1 MLFKL
6 IVDEKVKVWRRT
18 YIDVEAESLEDAIE
32 MIKEE
37 GCECAV
43 ENSIFDTDY
52 LWETKEFIEEKEP
65 GGTLEIMDR
74 QFNILYNNGNET
86 STS

>member
-6 IVDEKVKVWRRT
+6 IVDEKMKVWRRT
-18 YIDVEAESLEDAIE
+18 YIDVEAESLEQAIE
-32 MIKEE
+32 WIKEDGCACAPE
-37 GCECAV
+37 G
-43 ENSIFDTDY
+43 IYDTDY
-52 LWETKEFIEEKEP
+52 IWETEEFIEEKEP

-86 STS
+86 VN